1 MADVAKFANPCCTIV
16 DTMLVEEVLVFKLSN
31 ESFTVT
37 VNVAEEPAV
46 ARVIVDPDAYEKLEQ
61 VTPGSTV
68 VTTFGDACPVLE

>member
-1 MADVAKFANPCCTIV
+1 MADAAKFANPCCTIV
-16 DTMLVEEVLVFKLSN
+16 ATMLVEDVLVFKLSN